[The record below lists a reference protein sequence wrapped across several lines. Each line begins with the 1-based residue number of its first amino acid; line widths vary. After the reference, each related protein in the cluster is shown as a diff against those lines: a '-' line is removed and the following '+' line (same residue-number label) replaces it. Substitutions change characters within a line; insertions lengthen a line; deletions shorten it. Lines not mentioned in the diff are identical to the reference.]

1 MSRRRSGNSVATSSG
16 ATSMDS
22 RFTMGHLLDNV
33 SHLGHEAFDLG
44 NRLGGKSEEL
54 FAQRHDA
61 FAQRFFQGDFQA
73 QVADAG
79 DQQIVVQDRLPAA
92 LPYHLEGLVKRRRV
106 LLEPVSE

>member
-1 MSRRRSGNSVATSSG
+1 
-16 ATSMDS
+16 
-22 RFTMGHLLDNV
+22 MGHLLDDV

-61 FAQRFFQGDFQA
+61 SAQRFFQGDFQA

-79 DQQIVVQDRLPAA
+79 DRQILVQDRLTAA
-92 LPYHLEGLVKRRRV
+92 LPYRLEGLVKRRARSSGASR
-106 LLEPVSE
+106 PGGAPRPCPPSCRA